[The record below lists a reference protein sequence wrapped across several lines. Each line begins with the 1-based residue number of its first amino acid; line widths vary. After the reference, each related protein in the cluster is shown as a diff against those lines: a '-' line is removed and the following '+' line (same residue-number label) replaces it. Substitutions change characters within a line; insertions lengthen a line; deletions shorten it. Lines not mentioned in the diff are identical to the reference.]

1 MRKITCAAIEAF
13 LQGDEFSFSNTSVV
27 VEPIRPLGPD
37 YVVLRL
43 HGNAIARYPVETLT
57 TQDHFEC
64 FKLLEV
70 SDGGGY
76 QTVTTKERLNG
87 IPDVRV
93 HQKKGQWYLNG
104 AAWDGSWA
112 FVGKVIAVRKD
123 YRQWSVE
130 YPPLL
135 GREPAVFAMEE
146 PARLFAQVEAAN
158 LGFTVVETSV

>member
-1 MRKITCAAIEAF
+1 MRKITRAAVEAF
-13 LQGDEFSFSNTSVV
+13 LHGNEFSYANTTVV
-27 VEPIRPLGPD
+27 VEPITPLGPD

-43 HGNAIARYPVETLT
+43 HGNAIARYPAESS

-76 QTVTTKERLNG
+76 QTRTTKERLNG
-87 IPDVRV
+87 IPDVSV

-104 AAWDGSWA
+104 YAWDGSWA

-123 YRQWSVE
+123 YRQWNVE

-158 LGFTVVETSV
+158 LGLTVVETSV